1 MNDFEKVL
9 IDAVCKNDIRKAKE
23 IAKTMLEQ
31 DRTKKNM
38 AFVKSHLALIN
49 NSAMNLMELPYNLKD
64 ILVMED
70 VSLSFNEARYYLSSR
85 EKAVVETI
93 EHRNNASQKMVELGI
108 HYLNTAWLYGESG
121 TGKTTFGRY
130 IAYKLN
136 IPFAYLNF
144 GHTIDSHLGET
155 QKNIS
160 RAFSYVSQQKCVF
173 MLDEIDAIGMR
184 RGSRDEVGE
193 MSRVVITLMQC
204 MDVLPNDVIV
214 LGATN
219 RPDIID
225 DALMRRFT
233 TKHEIKRLDNMER
246 KEMATRFL
254 MDVGYKHNE
263 DMLEEI
269 CHPDLTQA
277 ALMEKLIDVIVRE
290 YVGA

>member
-1 MNDFEKVL
+1 
-9 IDAVCKNDIRKAKE
+9 
-23 IAKTMLEQ
+23 
-31 DRTKKNM
+31 
-38 AFVKSHLALIN
+38 
-49 NSAMNLMELPYNLKD
+49 
-64 ILVMED
+64 
-70 VSLSFNEARYYLSSR
+70 
-85 EKAVVETI
+85 
-93 EHRNNASQKMVELGI
+93 
-108 HYLNTAWLYGESG
+108 
-121 TGKTTFGRY
+121 
-130 IAYKLN
+130 
-136 IPFAYLNF
+136 
-144 GHTIDSHLGET
+144 
-155 QKNIS
+155 
-160 RAFSYVSQQKCVF
+160 

-184 RGSRDEVGE
+184 RGSREEVGE

-204 MDVLPNDVIV
+204 MDALPNDVIV

-290 YVGA
+290 YVGV